1 MWRAAAGSKAT
12 SPSICWLTLACHG
25 FEVAPLKQS
34 RNWRKLSSVY
44 SFSYIYAL
52 ECVLAIVL
60 RIQHDT
66 QQCTRP
72 RAHAHAHTHAQVC
85 LSTVCRV
92 NQSRKACDGLDS
104 DRFLPILTASRPCV
118 SALPPI
124 TNLIVLT
131 QGLVESNHNEP
142 QPAETQTKAHA
153 CPTPG
158 EPWVVLPPI
167 HSCVRPADHG
177 GKFFVLCF
185 QPVTVPCALCAQV
198 TRASARETMATADS
212 GSARDRHWKSRARRA
227 PRTVQA
233 YSPHS
238 GDRRARPRPGTALE
252 GSHLRAG

>member
-1 MWRAAAGSKAT
+1 MAPSSTRNKIKARERHGNTTRTGVRPAFDCPFSCSSHASAVKRARGLALASSQESRKGRQDNMVLWNRTTKTAT
-12 SPSICWLTLACHG
+12 SG
-25 FEVAPLKQS
+25 DQ
-34 RNWRKLSSVY
+34 
-44 SFSYIYAL
+44 
-52 ECVLAIVL
+52 
-60 RIQHDT
+60 
-66 QQCTRP
+66 
-72 RAHAHAHTHAQVC
+72 
-85 LSTVCRV
+85 
-92 NQSRKACDGLDS
+92 
-104 DRFLPILTASRPCV
+104 
-118 SALPPI
+118 
-124 TNLIVLT
+124 
-131 QGLVESNHNEP
+131 
-142 QPAETQTKAHA
+142 KAHD

-158 EPWVVLPPI
+158 KLWVVPPPI

>member
-1 MWRAAAGSKAT
+1 MRVRTATDNQPDRTDTGSCGIE
-12 SPSICWLTLACHG
+12 PH
-25 FEVAPLKQS
+25 
-34 RNWRKLSSVY
+34 
-44 SFSYIYAL
+44 
-52 ECVLAIVL
+52 
-60 RIQHDT
+60 
-66 QQCTRP
+66 
-72 RAHAHAHTHAQVC
+72 
-85 LSTVCRV
+85 
-92 NQSRKACDGLDS
+92 
-104 DRFLPILTASRPCV
+104 
-118 SALPPI
+118 
-124 TNLIVLT
+124 
-131 QGLVESNHNEP
+131 EP

-227 PRTVQA
+227 PCTVQA